1 MSLDSCHAQHD
12 FYQYGE
18 HLKVLRI
25 HSRARDDTYAA
36 KPREEGDLSNQD
48 LRTGMV
54 NESSATGDREDV
66 EDPKER
72 GMREDAEVPDI
83 TATVATFP
91 LFGV

>member
-1 MSLDSCHAQHD
+1 
-12 FYQYGE
+12 
-18 HLKVLRI
+18 
-25 HSRARDDTYAA
+25 
-36 KPREEGDLSNQD
+36 
-48 LRTGMV
+48 MV

-72 GMREDAEVPDI
+72 GMREDAEVSDI